1 VPALVTRVTAPQR
14 FTCFAVTAPSSPA
27 VPFLLTWAVAIWRPF
42 FTDRH
47 GVIYKSKPSLWVPV
61 TPSPSPPSSLIL
73 AFTNLANRTV
83 INSTIASTSQ
93 L

>member
-1 VPALVTRVTAPQR
+1 LAAL
-14 FTCFAVTAPSSPA
+14 
-27 VPFLLTWAVAIWRPF
+27 

-47 GVIYKSKPSLWVPV
+47 GVNYKSKPSLWVPV
-61 TPSPSPPSSLIL
+61 TPSPSPHSSLIL
-73 AFTNLANRTV
+73 AFTNSANRTV